1 MLWLHVSSYIFNQDM
16 RDKFVLRLW
25 PCVMLSRIVLYELP
39 SVRVPSEFSSIHSFY
54 ERSCYKINDSNECND
69 LLIVV
74 SS

>member
-1 MLWLHVSSYIFNQDM
+1 MALCDA
-16 RDKFVLRLW
+16 
-25 PCVMLSRIVLYELP
+25 SRIVLYELP